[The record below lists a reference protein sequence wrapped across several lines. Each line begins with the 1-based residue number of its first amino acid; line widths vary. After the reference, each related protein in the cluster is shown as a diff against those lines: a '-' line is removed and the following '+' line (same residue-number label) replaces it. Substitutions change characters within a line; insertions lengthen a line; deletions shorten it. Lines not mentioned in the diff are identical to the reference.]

1 MITTMMLKGLELLS
15 QDQISGLSD
24 MVQGAINVMVKHKG
38 DPRRDDDPT
47 LEDHLIHASE
57 HISTVELRCI
67 DDNDSSCRAIDD
79 DGLPHVDHATAR
91 IALYYARKRALK
103 EQDASG
109 D

>member
-1 MITTMMLKGLELLS
+1 MSIAMVFEGLELLP
-15 QDQISGLSD
+15 QYQILGLRD
-24 MVQGAINVMVKHKG
+24 ALQGAINVMVKHKG

-57 HISTVELRCI
+57 HIATVELRCI